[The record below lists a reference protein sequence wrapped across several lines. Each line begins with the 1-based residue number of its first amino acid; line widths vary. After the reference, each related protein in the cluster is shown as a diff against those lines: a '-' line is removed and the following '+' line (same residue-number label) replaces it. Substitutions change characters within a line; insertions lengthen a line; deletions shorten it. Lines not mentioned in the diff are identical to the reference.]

1 MSTDEVTAPQASIAG
16 PFARLFFRF
25 NAIACWLF
33 IAFWP
38 AMLVF
43 DQVEQ
48 PWWGAALTIAGF
60 VLLMGLL
67 GSWMWYEA
75 NRARDDTERLL
86 RAGRDAIAEVIDLE
100 VTDPGDGSHDVTRLQ
115 LRISG
120 EDVPEFRAV
129 YRDDHDE
136 QAYVVGARFKAV
148 VDPSDNLFTLRPLK
162 RR

>member
-1 MSTDEVTAPQASIAG
+1 MDGRPGHFGGPTGSGLQAGSFAPAAALRRYPDSMSTDEVTAPQASIAG

-48 PWWGAALTIAGF
+48 PWWGATLTIAGF

-86 RAGRDAIAEVIDLE
+86 RAGRD
-100 VTDPGDGSHDVTRLQ
+100 
-115 LRISG
+115 
-120 EDVPEFRAV
+120 
-129 YRDDHDE
+129 
-136 QAYVVGARFKAV
+136 
-148 VDPSDNLFTLRPLK
+148 
-162 RR
+162 